1 MLRSTNYDNLTY
13 FVTKSIPSKILSK
26 LILDRMC
33 WTKNCVSNKLV
44 LEKTDLVYTS
54 ITPKIHQ
61 ENSLRERADQI
72 SIVTK
77 VQEKQREVEPF

>member
-26 LILDRMC
+26 LILDL